1 MFAELEKRHGDRSN
15 GAGSGAAHDD
25 ADLAG
30 AAVAIDHFF
39 VDETFASDLL
49 IGGLEQVE
57 LEGFDLSVVLVRAV
71 VLLNGEDVEAA
82 LPAISLRLEVDGGGG
97 GLFGEVGGGSRGGV
111 VAGKAPWRRG
121 PGSPHA
127 TAQHRPAR
135 ALISAP

>member
-1 MFAELEKRHGDRSN
+1 MLPELEKRHGDRSN
-15 GAGSGAAHDD
+15 GAGSGVAHDD

-82 LPAISLRLEVDGGGG
+82 LPSISLRLRGGGG
-97 GLFGEVGGGSRGGV
+97 G
-111 VAGKAPWRRG
+111 VASCLLGLA
-121 PGSPHA
+121 
-127 TAQHRPAR
+127 
-135 ALISAP
+135 